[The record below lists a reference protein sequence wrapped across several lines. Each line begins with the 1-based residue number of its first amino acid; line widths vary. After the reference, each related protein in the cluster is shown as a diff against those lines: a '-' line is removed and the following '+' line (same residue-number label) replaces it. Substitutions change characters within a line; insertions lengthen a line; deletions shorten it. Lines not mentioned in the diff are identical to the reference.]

1 MTLDEA
7 INKNIKMA
15 ELQERLLS
23 NANDSLKEIAMKFAA
38 EYRQLAE
45 WLMELKELSL
55 QIEAPRLGSIEEYHY
70 ELAKCKTAFWSCN
83 KSCMDAQEQYRRKAD
98 ELRKAQEQ
106 IAEYKRLLK
115 AAVEDFELIAEVKDC
130 SVIDISKYKWRYAD
144 EALALIGEDID
155 VPASADDTNVGRKSG
170 VWISCK
176 DKMPEDNTSVLF
188 VYVNENGIKSVHYGY
203 HQTLKGIGSSW
214 AKPSGGWQYWDDD
227 VTHWQPLPEPPKDGD
242 TE

>member
-7 INKNIKMA
+7 IKHCLEVA
-15 ELQERLLS
+15 E
-23 NANDSLKEIAMKFAA
+23 KEEQFCVQDDRSCLFQKSHAECAA
-38 EYRQLAE
+38 DHRQLAE

-115 AAVEDFELIAEVKDC
+115 AAIEDINTAEACNTCKYYPVINSDACQRDDC
-130 SVIDISKYKWRYAD
+130 YKWRYAD
-144 EALALIGEDID
+144 EALKLIG
-155 VPASADDTNVGRKSG
+155 
-170 VWISCK
+170 
-176 DKMPEDNTSVLF
+176 
-188 VYVNENGIKSVHYGY
+188 
-203 HQTLKGIGSSW
+203 GSE
-214 AKPSGGWQYWDDD
+214 K
-227 VTHWQPLPEPPKDGD
+227 
-242 TE
+242 